1 MSEPVPQGRVFTYTR
16 FEPPIEFIDCGRPRF
31 FACPQ
36 MDFFGMENA
45 PVAAFFEPACIYGRP
60 GTVLQQ
66 KIRKR
71 VHLRILP
78 EELPRKG
85 ARNATV
91 LVGEQAEK
99 PTLVKQAQKFP
110 RGAGIHPVAPA
121 IDSPNFLVQNAVEAC
136 GLDRDVACN
145 ERYVQAT
152 EPRAYGLV
160 VPVMRRKENAPIAH
174 LPENRGSTF
183 RKAEFQTA
191 LPVGVRCGIGGQPLE
206 RGKTEKQIARMA
218 RHIEYKTTI
227 KRAGI
232 YMRNSSRDMAQVRID
247 DTALPPRKAE
257 QGACAPRK
265 KCGCCSAEEVH
276 CAYNIQSP
284 GSSDFGTFT
293 ESIQKQREQQQS
305 PNGHPQGG
313 IVNKSVIISTETFV
327 PPLILGPCVVIIGAE
342 YKQVYI
348 R

>member
-1 MSEPVPQGRVFTYTR
+1 MQYHIFSPYRVCPLGAHVDHQKGLVTGFAIDKGVDLCFDVVESSQVTLRSETFTG
-16 FEPPIEFIDCGRPRF
+16 D
-31 FACPQ
+31 
-36 MDFFGMENA
+36 
-45 PVAAFFEPACIYGRP
+45 VAFDI
-60 GTVLQQ
+60 
-66 KIRKR
+66 
-71 VHLRILP
+71 
-78 EELPRKG
+78 
-85 ARNATV
+85 AT
-91 LVGEQAEK
+91 

-145 ERYVQAT
+145 ERYAQAT

-191 LPVGVRCGIGGQPLE
+191 LSVGVRCGIGGQPLE

-227 KRAGI
+227 KLAGI
-232 YMRNSSRDMAQVRID
+232 YIRNSSRDMAQVRID

-284 GSSDFGTFT
+284 GSSGFGTFT

>member
-45 PVAAFFEPACIYGRP
+45 PVAAFLEPAYIYGRP

-78 EELPRKG
+78 EELPQKG

-110 RGAGIHPVAPA
+110 RSAGIHPVAPA

-145 ERYVQAT
+145 ERYAQAT

-265 KCGCCSAEEVH
+265 KCGCSSAEEVH

-284 GSSDFGTFT
+284 AHSRPVRRHNWSR
-293 ESIQKQREQQQS
+293 IQAGLHS
-305 PNGHPQGG
+305 
-313 IVNKSVIISTETFV
+313 
-327 PPLILGPCVVIIGAE
+327 LIAICLLYYVKKG
-342 YKQVYI
+342 
-348 R
+348 

>member
-16 FEPPIEFIDCGRPRF
+16 FKPPIEFIDCGRPRF

-45 PVAAFFEPACIYGRP
+45 PVAAFFEPAYIYGRP

-78 EELPRKG
+78 EKLPRKG

-91 LVGEQAEK
+91 LIGEQAEK

-145 ERYVQAT
+145 ERYAQAT

-191 LPVGVRCGIGGQPLE
+191 LSVGVRCGIGGQPLE

-232 YMRNSSRDMAQVRID
+232 YIRNSSRDMAQVRID

-284 GSSDFGTFT
+284 GSSGFGTFT

-313 IVNKSVIISTETFV
+313 IVNKSVINSTETLV
-327 PPLILGPCVVIIGAE
+327 PALIPGSYVVKIGVD
-342 YKQVYI
+342 YKRVNI

>member
-45 PVAAFFEPACIYGRP
+45 PVAAFFEPAYIYGHP

-78 EELPRKG
+78 EEFSRKG
-85 ARNATV
+85 ARDAAI
-91 LVGEQAEK
+91 LIGEQAEQ
-99 PTLVKQAQKFP
+99 LALIEQAQEF
-110 RGAGIHPVAPA
+110 AGSAGVHPVAPA
-121 IDSPNFLVQNAVEAC
+121 IDRPNFLVQYAVEAR
-136 GLDRDVACN
+136 GLDRDVACH
-145 ERYVQAT
+145 ERYAQAA

-160 VPVMRRKENAPIAH
+160 VPVMRRKENAPTAH

-191 LPVGVRCGIGGQPLE
+191 LPVGIRCGIGGQPLE
-206 RGKTEKQIARMA
+206 HGKTEKQIARMT
-218 RHIEYKTTI
+218 RHIKYKATI
-227 KRAGI
+227 KRARI
-232 YMRNSSRDMAQVRID
+232 CIRNSSRDMAQVRID

-284 GSSDFGTFT
+284 GSPDFGAFT

-327 PPLILGPCVVIIGAE
+327 PPLILGSYIVIIGAE